1 MRKITSLIVLVILSL
16 SGTAHSQ
23 VKSFKTECGIGY
35 IKKVQQNRVTDDGEN
50 ASLEIELDIT
60 GIPQINNPKDTKVII
75 EDTSGSGQWFEYSY
89 IQRYSDTAMTAMQY
103 RLPVRLASRNDSC
116 TDTYR
121 NIVIQACTDF
131 NSCRN

>member
-1 MRKITSLIVLVILSL
+1 MRKITSLTVLVFLSL
-16 SGTAHSQ
+16 SGAAHSQ
-23 VKSFKTECGIGY
+23 EKSLKTECGIGY

-75 EDTSGSGQWFEYSY
+75 EDTSGSGEWFEYSY
-89 IQRYSDTAMTAMQY
+89 IVRYSNTALTAMQY
-103 RLPVRLASRNDSC
+103 RLPVRLASRTDSC
-116 TDTYR
+116 TGTYR